1 MFNIGD
7 VINFRN
13 NIYVILEIYD
23 YNKDYYEASS
33 RNVDYT
39 LVKYQDFKKYIDN
52 NKDRALTR
60 NEILK
65 SCSATTYNY
74 KGLKEPNFKIEENL
88 APYEIKEALSI
99 RQKEQKIETIKK
111 WV

>member
-13 NIYVILEIYD
+13 NTYVILEIYD
-23 YNKDYYEASS
+23 YNKDYYEVSS

-39 LVKYQDFKKYIDN
+39 LVKYQDFKKYIDK

-65 SCSATTYNY
+65 SCNATTYNY
-74 KGLKEPNFKIEENL
+74 KGLKEPNFEIEINL

-99 RQKEQKIETIKK
+99 RQKKQKTEIVIK